1 MCTCKCVHICI
12 CVYMYVCLCV
22 HICLPVCACVYTY
35 VSACVCACTYICVYL
50 AVCVHV
56 CLCVCIYILCMC
68 IHMWLPVCTCVCV
81 CACVFTD
88 LLASLV
94 EGFRNLISGLAL
106 ALWGRSLVP
115 LLMPGVSPRPCGQT
129 LHLIHFRA
137 LTCLARA
144 SHKLSISLVLEG
156 LRRRPP
162 TVGTGANEHP

>member
-1 MCTCKCVHICI
+1 MCV
-12 CVYMYVCLCV
+12 CVYVCVCLCMCLYV
-22 HICLPVCACVYTY
+22 HLCVSGSVCACVSVCVHLYLVYVYTY
-35 VSACVCACTYICVYL
+35 VAACV
-50 AVCVHV
+50 
-56 CLCVCIYILCMC
+56 
-68 IHMWLPVCTCVCV
+68 HMCVCV

>member
-1 MCTCKCVHICI
+1 MCVSVYTYACLYVRVCI
-12 CVYMYVCLCV
+12 RM
-22 HICLPVCACVYTY
+22 CLPVYVPVRTSVCIWQCVCMC
-35 VSACVCACTYICVYL
+35 VCVCAFISCVCVYICG
-50 AVCVHV
+50 
-56 CLCVCIYILCMC
+56 CLCAHV
-68 IHMWLPVCTCVCV
+68 CVCV

>member
-1 MCTCKCVHICI
+1 MPACMCV
-12 CVYMYVCLCV
+12 CVYVCVCLCMCLYV
-22 HICLPVCACVYTY
+22 HLCVSGSVCACVSVCVHLYLVYVYTY
-35 VSACVCACTYICVYL
+35 VAACV
-50 AVCVHV
+50 
-56 CLCVCIYILCMC
+56 
-68 IHMWLPVCTCVCV
+68 HMCVCV

>member
-1 MCTCKCVHICI
+1 MPACMCV
-12 CVYMYVCLCV
+12 CVYVCVCLCMCLYV
-22 HICLPVCACVYTY
+22 HLCVSGSVCACVSVCVHLYLVYVYTY
-35 VSACVCACTYICVYL
+35 VAACV
-50 AVCVHV
+50 
-56 CLCVCIYILCMC
+56 
-68 IHMWLPVCTCVCV
+68 HMCVCV
-81 CACVFTD
+81 CACMFTD

-106 ALWGRSLVP
+106 AIWGRSLVP
-115 LLMPGVSPRPCGQT
+115 LLMPGVSPRLCGQT